1 MHLPLTIGGNVGVT
15 VTVVVVVV
23 VVVGTVVVV
32 VLGVTTVPLHV
43 LLSRRFLTSPRLA
56 NVRA

>member
-15 VTVVVVVV
+15 VTLT
-23 VVVGTVVVV
+23 VVGTVVVV
-32 VLGVTTVPLHV
+32 VLGVATVPLHV